1 MGFTPPSLIHQIL
14 TSVIVC
20 LRMEILWAMHSLN
33 ETNPDRVSVREYMCM
48 CVHVCMNDVSSAGIN
63 ASDPL

>member
-1 MGFTPPSLIHQIL
+1 
-14 TSVIVC
+14 
-20 LRMEILWAMHSLN
+20 MHSLN